1 MSEETGESGRTAVA
15 GDLMPAV
22 VTSRD
27 MRARATLLALCVA
40 GYPLAAAM
48 QAVTGVSSRLVTVPY
63 RALVA
68 GLSIWVLV
76 RAWKAGWSGYGGML
90 WLPLG
95 VFWLLY
101 AWRLAMDGLFLPV
114 GFGDPFSD
122 YLLLG
127 LGASLLPMLACFTI
141 VDADAAALGRTLTIA
156 MATCGAVAAVILGF
170 RDIAL
175 GNFLS
180 VVTGRLGL
188 EALNPISL
196 GHLGVTT
203 SLLWLDRLLSPSGS
217 RYRVPGIV
225 AVLAGIAVAVISGS
239 RGPIL
244 ALIVC
249 SAAMLLVAR
258 RRGRSVFGVVLVAV
272 AVVTGVQ
279 GARIAGDQLG
289 LGVIRR
295 VGGWGEDRSS
305 LDRVTILRDS
315 WDQFLAHP
323 LLGSG
328 LQEKVSG
335 SYPHNPALEAFMAT
349 GVVGGA
355 TFFLLLVAGTFAA
368 LRLVRAAGDGAW
380 IGILLLQYLIGAMLS
395 GAVYAGTTLYPLLA
409 AGVALASTLPPTTW
423 AGFVLA
429 RPREAGG

>member
-1 MSEETGESGRTAVA
+1 
-15 GDLMPAV
+15 
-22 VTSRD
+22 
-27 MRARATLLALCVA
+27 MRVRATLLALCVA
-40 GYPLAAAM
+40 GYPLAAAI
-48 QAVTGVSSRLVTVPY
+48 QAVTGLSSRLVTVPY

-90 WLPLG
+90 WLPLA

-114 GFGDPFSD
+114 AFGDPFSD

-141 VDADAAALGRTLTIA
+141 VDADAAARARTLTIA

-180 VVTGRLGL
+180 VITGRLGL

-203 SLLWLDRLLSPSGS
+203 SLLWMDRLLSPSGS
-217 RYRVPGIV
+217 RYRVLGIA

-258 RRGRSVFGVVLVAV
+258 HRGRSVLGVVLVAV

-289 LGVIRR
+289 LGVIQR

-355 TFFLLLVAGTFAA
+355 TFFLLLVAGTLAA

-380 IGILLLQYLIGAMLS
+380 LGILLLQYLLGAMLS

-409 AGVALASTLPPTTW
+409 AGVALASTLPRTTW
-423 AGFVLA
+423 AGFVLS
-429 RPREAGG
+429 RPQEAGG

>member
-1 MSEETGESGRTAVA
+1 MSEDPGAGGRTAGA
-15 GDLMPAV
+15 GDVMPAV

-27 MRARATLLALCVA
+27 MRVRATLLALCVA
-40 GYPLAAAM
+40 GYPLAAAI
-48 QAVTGVSSRLVTVPY
+48 QAVTGLSSRLVTVPY

-90 WLPLG
+90 WLPLA

-114 GFGDPFSD
+114 AFGDPFSD

-141 VDADAAALGRTLTIA
+141 VDADAAARARTLTIA

-180 VVTGRLGL
+180 VITGRLGL

-203 SLLWLDRLLSPSGS
+203 SLLWMDRLLSPSGS
-217 RYRVPGIV
+217 RYRVLGIA

-258 RRGRSVFGVVLVAV
+258 HRGRSVLGVVLVAV

-289 LGVIRR
+289 LGVIQR

-355 TFFLLLVAGTFAA
+355 TFFLLLVAGTLAA

-380 IGILLLQYLIGAMLS
+380 LGILLLQYLLGAMLS

-409 AGVALASTLPPTTW
+409 AGVALASTLPRTTW
-423 AGFVLA
+423 AGFVLS
-429 RPREAGG
+429 RPQEAGG